1 MFGVRSLAKKIM
13 MALTREQVGKK
24 REFAAALTAFVG
36 GLDRYVA
43 AEDGQW
49 TVKGFIDIYRNI
61 YTISSDTKII
71 SKILEI
77 HLFPKILRFAE
88 DNAYSIVLAE
98 HQNWYPDFSFVS
110 KDNPAVK
117 FAVDLKTTYRDPDF
131 PGHVNGFTLGSHG
144 AYFRNRTSTKNIQ
157 FPYAQY
163 SGHFCLGI
171 IYSRLDAKDLDETQV
186 IAVKELQGA
195 KHAEPSKRY
204 QVTIVDNLHS
214 IASVVRDFQFFVCEK
229 WRLAS
234 DKQGSGNTANIGSIT
249 WIEDILKG
257 NGVFAR
263 LGEEWFDEYW
273 MNYGLTTMMKRGK
286 AIPIRS
292 LANFMDFKAADKS
305 KIVLMKSKR
314 KAPGG
319 EE

>member
-1 MFGVRSLAKKIM
+1 MNKKERLAEKETFAV
-13 MALTREQVGKK
+13 ALTD
-24 REFAAALTAFVG
+24 FVR
-36 GLDRYVA
+36 GLGEYVS

-49 TVKGFIDIYRNI
+49 TVKGFIDIFKNI
-61 YTISSDTKII
+61 YTISSDTKIV

-77 HLFPKILRFAE
+77 HLFPKILQFAQ
-88 DNAYSIVLAE
+88 DNGYSIVLAE
-98 HQNWYPDFSFVS
+98 HQNWYPDLSFVKKS
-110 KDNPAVK
+110 DQTVK

-144 AYFRNRTSTKNIQ
+144 AYFKERTSTKNIQ
-157 FPYAQY
+157 FPYADY

-171 IYSRLDAKDLDETQV
+171 IYTRTDAKDLDETEV
-186 IAVKELQGA
+186 VHVKELQDDG
-195 KHAEPSKRY
+195 EPAHRY
-204 QVTIVDNLHS
+204 RVTTVDNLRS

-249 WIEDILKG
+249 CIQDILAG

-273 MNYGLTTMMKRGK
+273 MNYGVTTRMKKGK
-286 AIPIRS
+286 ATPIRS
-292 LANFMDFKAADKS
+292 LADFLDFKRGDKS
-305 KIVLMKSKR
+305 KVVPMTTKK
-314 KAPGG
+314 KVKTDEAPC
-319 EE
+319 E